1 MKNQIMTKVDELSNN
16 TTWLQFIND
25 VNVYVVEVH
34 IKSKYGTISKL
45 VTTRMGVNSKVDE
58 KFVDYIDEGG
68 ELVVMIDSGMCR
80 SVVVYSLYDD
90 ELLVVDADDLL
101 STVVM
106 HPDDRMKNW
115 VDCWNDYEI
124 NNKVKQSA
132 ITNLKL
138 SPAMAAVA
146 NILYHVSELN
156 YTCWV
161 AYILLEGEV
170 ELTDIFKAH
179 ETNNISDVYYNK
191 LVKKWKDLIYK
202 YRELAIGK
210 LESEKIGIEDT
221 ETLEEINIIIQMVG
235 EINFENQESPY
246 HHELNSRISSESI
259 ITGKGSN
266 DIEDLLDYWPVLL
279 LPKPFTTYSAT
290 RTSMIQGAM
299 NPAYTST
306 GEEINITDDPGDT
319 FPLDTDSM

>member
-1 MKNQIMTKVDELSNN
+1 MKKEIMTKADKPVNN
-16 TTWLQFIND
+16 SAWLQFIDD
-25 VNVYVVEVH
+25 VNTYIVSVQ

-45 VTTRMGVNSKVDE
+45 VTTRRGVNSKINE
-58 KFVDYIDEGG
+58 KFMDYIDGGG
-68 ELVVMIDSGMCR
+68 ELYEMNDSGSCR

-90 ELLVVDADDLL
+90 ELLVIDVDDLL

-106 HPDDRMKNW
+106 YPDDRMKNW
-115 VDCWNDYEI
+115 VECWSEYEI

-132 ITNLKL
+132 ITNLQL
-138 SPAMAAVA
+138 THPMAEVA

-161 AYILLEGEV
+161 SYILLEGEV
-170 ELTDIFKAH
+170 DLADIAKAH
-179 ETNNISDVYYNK
+179 ETNDISDVYYTK
-191 LVKKWKDLIYK
+191 LTEKWKDLIYK

-221 ETLEEINIIIQMVG
+221 ETLEEINIIIQMVK
-235 EINFENQESPY
+235 EINFEDKKSPY
-246 HHELNSRISSESI
+246 YHEINSRISHESVI
-259 ITGKGSN
+259 PGKGSN